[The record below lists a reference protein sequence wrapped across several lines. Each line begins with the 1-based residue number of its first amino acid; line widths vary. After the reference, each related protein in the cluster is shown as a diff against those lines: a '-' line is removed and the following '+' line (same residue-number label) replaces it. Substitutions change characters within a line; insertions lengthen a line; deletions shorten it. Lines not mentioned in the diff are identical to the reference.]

1 MERDSAKAARKVFM
15 AVAGV
20 GMNSRCGLLLQLDCE
35 LVARAVERDN
45 KAAWIKYKLLAHAI
59 VLH

>member
-1 MERDSAKAARKVFM
+1 M